1 MGKSIPAI
9 IIGFLEAMFIVT
21 MAVFWFEV
29 PLQGSL
35 WLLILGILVFLLSSV
50 GVDLMISSFS
60 VTQQQAL
67 LGAFLFMVPAVI
79 LSGFATPISS
89 MPALIQDIA
98 LINPLRYFISIIHG
112 VILEQATLSTL
123 IGELLSMALIGI
135 TSLLLAGW
143 LFRHRL

>member
-50 GVDLMISSFS
+50 GVGLMISSFS

-67 LGAFLFMVPAVI
+67 LGAFLFMVPAVM
-79 LSGFATPISS
+79 LSGFATPDFQHAGTDSGHY
-89 MPALIQDIA
+89 PHQPTALLHQHHTWCVSGTGD
-98 LINPLRYFISIIHG
+98 LTNVNR
-112 VILEQATLSTL
+112 
-123 IGELLSMALIGI
+123 
-135 TSLLLAGW
+135 
-143 LFRHRL
+143 